1 VAAACLPQGLWAA
14 SADGK
19 DATTHWC
26 AVSFTAHRRD
36 GCHAILK
43 AARLSTQL
51 VCGGR
56 GRRSEVLETRPPLA
70 ALAELQPDR
79 RGSPAAA
86 AAAMGGGGAGAAEVE
101 GEGGLTTAAGGGG
114 GGTLAGSTLLSVR
127 IETGRPHQIREPA
140 VFILEPA
147 HIA

>member
-1 VAAACLPQGLWAA
+1 
-14 SADGK
+14 
-19 DATTHWC
+19 
-26 AVSFTAHRRD
+26 
-36 GCHAILK
+36 
-43 AARLSTQL
+43 
-51 VCGGR
+51 
-56 GRRSEVLETRPPLA
+56 
-70 ALAELQPDR
+70 
-79 RGSPAAA
+79 
-86 AAAMGGGGAGAAEVE
+86 MGGGGAGAAEVE